1 MCLGYFI
8 KGMFAVIIIFRQFY
22 FVLEKFEANFAK
34 PQIANSVFIY
44 PENGAVFDIM

>member
-8 KGMFAVIIIFRQFY
+8 KGMFAIIIIFRQFY
-22 FVLEKFEANFAK
+22 LFLEKFEANFANT
-34 PQIANSVFIY
+34 QVANSVFIY